1 MTREHFTVMKILN
14 ESENA
19 FTIND
24 IEVMWS
30 NDVKIVVRVKSEKD
44 QRFNMVNCDA

>member
-19 FTIND
+19 FTRND
-24 IEVMWS
+24 IEVMWT
-30 NDVKIVVRVKSEKD
+30 NDVKNVVRVKSEKD
-44 QRFNMVNCDA
+44 QRCNV